1 MEPDEQSEQKGIH
14 PVDLVLT
21 LVAVSFAAALI
32 LLDLFAIPAYA
43 KMYRDFAA
51 ELPFITR
58 AVISHVVP
66 WAAAAAATIVAG
78 LGMVARHRGS
88 RTMALGLG
96 LAGIAIGIG
105 AVVFCFYA
113 LYAPIFDVAGKVKP

>member
-1 MEPDEQSEQKGIH
+1 VVADEQAEQKGIH

-66 WAAAAAATIVAG
+66 WAAASAAAWSS
-78 LGMVARHRGS
+78 ARPMRERSGQTATRMGPRIS
-88 RTMALGLG
+88 PRRS
-96 LAGIAIGIG
+96 AI
-105 AVVFCFYA
+105 
-113 LYAPIFDVAGKVKP
+113 